1 MKKNVI
7 LTGMMGVGKSTVGKY
22 LAEKLYLRHIDIYK
36 IIEKRERTTI
46 NNIFKFKGETYFR
59 KVENLVTL
67 NELEN
72 KNVVISLGG
81 GAFLNK
87 NLREKIKENGI
98 SIWLDVSINKLNSR
112 LSKSKKRPLLNDK
125 NKIENLNKIYLAR
138 KKIYEM
144 ADYKIKCDSLK
155 TISIVKKIIEIYE
168 KARD

>member
-1 MKKNVI
+1 M
-7 LTGMMGVGKSTVGKY
+7 
-22 LAEKLYLRHIDIYK
+22 
-36 IIEKRERTTI
+36 
-46 NNIFKFKGETYFR
+46 
-59 KVENLVTL
+59 VTL

-138 KKIYEM
+138 KKTYEM